1 MHTAGPAWNW
11 YSSEEKLWDYDSN
24 QSKDGNWMTTG
35 HFSNSMDPGVN
46 QVACGY
52 STYYNPSVGK
62 DDSLV
67 WCNYLGGTNGKIPR
81 PSVDQATLV
90 KQILHVRTLI
100 DAPAAALDRLT
111 AADHFQSLCLSAYIL
126 QCEIADVGLW
136 LAARVVPLSW
146 CDAAIAFLKPLDDD
160 VRASLD
166 ATWCLLSSLQPPF
179 HRARLATFER
189 QLTQLETVLQ
199 RASNALQDVRDQAI
213 GVERELALRR
223 LQLWARDVLSKRH
236 FYSVKVQLRQRHH
249 RGLIPGLFDGLHEE
263 SVLTVDAVH
272 ATVTVEYPRA
282 LDRPGSPRHK
292 IV

>member
-1 MHTAGPAWNW
+1 MSALHT
-11 YSSEEKLWDYDSN
+11 SSRSKLS
-24 QSKDGNWMTTG
+24 
-35 HFSNSMDPGVN
+35 
-46 QVACGY
+46 
-52 STYYNPSVGK
+52 
-62 DDSLV
+62 DDSSDSDLSDSDADLHSV
-67 WCNYLGGTNGKIPR
+67 DSSASLPTRRRRSSVRVEPRR
-81 PSVDQATLV
+81 PSFSRIASCQ
-90 KQILHVRTLI
+90 HVRTPI

-189 QLTQLETVLQ
+189 QLAQLETVLQ
-199 RASNALQDVRDQAI
+199 RASNALQDVRDQASGI
-213 GVERELALRR
+213 ERELALRR
-223 LQLWARDVLSKRH
+223 LQLWTRDVLSKRH